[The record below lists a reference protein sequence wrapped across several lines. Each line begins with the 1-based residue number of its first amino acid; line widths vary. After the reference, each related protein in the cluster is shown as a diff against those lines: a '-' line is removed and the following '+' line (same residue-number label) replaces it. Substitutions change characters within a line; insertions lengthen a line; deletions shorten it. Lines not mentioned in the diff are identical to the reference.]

1 MRNTWH
7 RELRFF
13 LLPELLP
20 PLALFAL
27 ENNGHMYLVDAGD
40 DTWVEA
46 YRAHPEGPAYFQAD
60 SGSNWNHA
68 HVRTILFVCVLVF
81 HLVMT

>member
-1 MRNTWH
+1 MMRRTWH

-27 ENNGHMYLVDAGD
+27 EHNGQMHLVDAGDD

-46 YRAHPEGPAYFQAD
+46 YRAHPEGPRAYFQAD
-60 SGSNWNHA
+60 SGSDWNLA
-68 HVRTILFVCVLVF
+68 HVRTIC
-81 HLVMT
+81 